1 MDLGQVDARQV
12 QSPRTGPRGQHE
24 LGVRD
29 RPSRAKSDGTRVA
42 VDLGDRVPEPGV
54 DLVIGVP
61 VLGMHVP
68 VAGGRLALQVVLG
81 QARPFVRSVALLPD
95 EGERLGESFLAQGLD
110 QRGGRKASTDDDTA
124 SWTAH

>member
-1 MDLGQVDARQV
+1 MASTSWEYATDLPER
-12 QSPRTGPRGQHE
+12 SRTERA
-24 LGVRD
+24 
-29 RPSRAKSDGTRVA
+29 SRSISVTAS
-42 VDLGDRVPEPGV
+42 PEPGV

-81 QARPFVRSVALLPD
+81 QARPFVRSIALLPD